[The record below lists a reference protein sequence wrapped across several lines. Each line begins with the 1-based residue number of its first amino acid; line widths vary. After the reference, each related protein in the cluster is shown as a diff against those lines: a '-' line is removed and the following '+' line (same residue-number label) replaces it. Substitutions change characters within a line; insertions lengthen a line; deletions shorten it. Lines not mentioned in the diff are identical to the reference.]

1 MSSANVLPSAPP
13 AVPLYPVLAAPSENF
28 RLQKINEIANTLD
41 HEVGHYR
48 LVAKKYKRARK
59 FVNWSAA
66 GSSVL
71 SAAFSSASFGSAL
84 SVVGLQATVPLGG
97 AGGCFA
103 LVSSGLIIASKKLD
117 SKIKKKHQE
126 ITTLA
131 VAKRDTINRLLSK
144 ALNNNE
150 VSSHEFDT
158 ILSEFQQ
165 YNSLKE
171 QVRAKMLRQPSKRKL
186 ADVDVQKLE
195 KDIRG
200 RLEAELIKKN
210 NRPLRFELTFRNR
223 RFICIL

>member
-1 MSSANVLPSAPP
+1 
-13 AVPLYPVLAAPSENF
+13 
-28 RLQKINEIANTLD
+28 LD
-41 HEVGHYR
+41 RKVGHYR

-71 SAAFSSASFGSAL
+71 SAAFSSTSFWSAL
-84 SVVGLQATVPLGG
+84 SVVGLPATVPLGG

-117 SKIKKKHQE
+117 SKIKKHQE

-131 VAKRDTINRLLSK
+131 IAKQDTINRLLSK

-158 ILSEFQQ
+158 ILSEFQE

-171 QVRAKMLRQPSKRKL
+171 KVQAKMLRQPSKRKL
-186 ADVDVQKLE
+186 ADVDVRKLE

-200 RLEAELIKKN
+200 RLEAELIKKITDP
-210 NRPLRFELTFRNR
+210 PLQTDF
-223 RFICIL
+223 

>member
-1 MSSANVLPSAPP
+1 MD
-13 AVPLYPVLAAPSENF
+13 
-28 RLQKINEIANTLD
+28 R
-41 HEVGHYR
+41 EVGHYR
-48 LVAKKYKRARK
+48 LFAKKYKRARK

-66 GSSVL
+66 RSSVL

-84 SVVGLQATVPLGG
+84 SVVGLPTTVPLGG

-103 LVSSGLIIASKKLD
+103 LISLGLIIVSKKLD
-117 SKIKKKHQE
+117 SKIKKHQE

-171 QVRAKMLRQPSKRKL
+171 QVRAKMLRQPSNRKI
-186 ADVDVQKLE
+186 ADVDVRKLE

-200 RLEAELIKKN
+200 RLETELIKK
-210 NRPLRFELTFRNR
+210 
-223 RFICIL
+223 

>member
-1 MSSANVLPSAPP
+1 
-13 AVPLYPVLAAPSENF
+13 
-28 RLQKINEIANTLD
+28 LQKINEISNTLD
-41 HEVGHYR
+41 REVAHNR

-84 SVVGLQATVPLGG
+84 SVVGLPATVPLGG

-117 SKIKKKHQE
+117 SKIKKHQE
-126 ITTLA
+126 ITTLV

-165 YNSLKE
+165 YNALKE

-186 ADVDVQKLE
+186 TDVDVKKLE
-195 KDIRG
+195 KDLRG
-200 RLEAELIKKN
+200 RLQTELIKEN
-210 NRPLRFELTFRNR
+210 NRPTTSN
-223 RFICIL
+223 

>member
-1 MSSANVLPSAPP
+1 MSSANLWPPSVPP
-13 AVPLYPVLAAPSENF
+13 ADPLYLVLAEPSQNF
-28 RLQKINEIANTLD
+28 RLQKINEISNTLAR
-41 HEVGHYR
+41 EVSHYR
-48 LVAKKYKRARK
+48 LVAKIYERARK

-84 SVVGLQATVPLGG
+84 SVVGLPATVPLGG

-103 LVSSGLIIASKKLD
+103 LVSSELIIASKKLE
-117 SKIKKKHQE
+117 SKIKKHQE

-131 VAKRDTINRLLSK
+131 VAKRDNVNRLLSN

-150 VSSHEFDT
+150 VSSHEFNT

-165 YNSLKE
+165 YNFLKD
-171 QVRAKMLRQPSKRKL
+171 QVRAKMLRQPSKRGITE
-186 ADVDVQKLE
+186 VDVKKME

-200 RLEAELIKKN
+200 KLEAEMIKKITN
-210 NRPLRFELTFRNR
+210 PPASN
-223 RFICIL
+223 